1 MSECTHHCD
10 TCAAGC
16 GKKEQMS
23 NKATPGELSSVKRVV
38 AVVSGKGG
46 VGKSTVTALLATIA
60 RRRGLRVGIL
70 DADITGPSIPRAFGL
85 RERVTEGPDGLFPV
99 RSKTGIEVMSVN
111 LMLDGEDTP
120 VIWRGPVLAGTV
132 EQFFSNVVWDD
143 LDVLFVDC
151 PPGTGDVPLTVLTR
165 LPVDAAVMVTS
176 PQGLVSMVVE
186 KAVRMTEMAKV
197 PVWALVENY
206 AYYICPQCD
215 KKHALYGESHAAA
228 LAEKYGI
235 DTVACLPMTS
245 KLAGAA
251 DKGMTELFEGDWLDA
266 VADKLLEG
274 LDDDAR

>member
-10 TCAAGC
+10 TCSAGC
-16 GKKEQMS
+16 GKKNEMSKKAQM
-23 NKATPGELSSVKRVV
+23 GELSSVRRVI

-70 DADITGPSIPRAFGL
+70 DADMTGPSIPRAFGL
-85 RERVTEGPDGLFPV
+85 HERVTEGPDGMFPV
-99 RSKTGIEVMSVN
+99 RTKTGIEVISVN
-111 LMLDGEDTP
+111 SMLESEDTP

-132 EQFFSNVVWDD
+132 EQFFSYVVWDD

-176 PQGLVSMVVE
+176 PQGLVSMIVE
-186 KAVRMTEMAKV
+186 KAVRMAEMAKV
-197 PVWALVENY
+197 PVWGLVENY
-206 AYYICPQCD
+206 SYYICPHCD
-215 KKHALYGESHAAA
+215 KKHALYGESHAQELA
-228 LAEKYGI
+228 LRYGI
-235 DTVACLPMTS
+235 DTVARLPMSS
-245 KLAGAA
+245 KLSGAA

-266 VADKLLEG
+266 VADRLLEG
-274 LDDDAR
+274 LEDDAS

>member
-10 TCAAGC
+10 TCSAGC
-16 GKKEQMS
+16 GRKEQMS
-23 NKATPGELSSVKRVV
+23 NKATLGELSSVKRVI

-46 VGKSTVTALLATIA
+46 VGKSTVTSLLATIA

-85 RERVTEGPDGLFPV
+85 KERVTEGPDGFFPV

-186 KAVRMTEMAKV
+186 KAVRMAEMAKV
-197 PVWALVENY
+197 PVWGLVENY
-206 AYYICPQCD
+206 SYYICPQCD
-215 KKHALYGESHAAA
+215 KKHALYGESHAEA
-228 LAEKYGI
+228 LAQRYGI
-235 DTVACLPMTS
+235 DTVARLPMTS

-266 VADKLLEG
+266 IADKLLEG